1 MNVFYLD
8 RDPVKAAND
17 HCDKHCV
24 KMILEYA
31 QLLST
36 AHRVLDGQQIV
47 TKNKRGGKLTT
58 WIFEDQE
65 LESRYYKA
73 CHVKHPSNIWA
84 RASLA
89 NYHFLLK
96 MFLALGEEFE
106 RRYKKEHLSILKLRD
121 VLDTP
126 PMNIPFNRQFTE
138 PTPAMPEY
146 CKIPNDS
153 LASYR
158 NYYIKEKHFAEWKY
172 SETPEWF
179 IQGKEKEM
187 QSELSFYGAL
197 V

>member
-1 MNVFYLD
+1 MNIFYLD
-8 RDPVKAAND
+8 RDPVKAAEF
-17 HCDKHCV
+17 HCDSHAV
-24 KMILEYA
+24 KMVLETA

-36 AHRVLDGQQIV
+36 AHRVLDGQKVI

-65 LESRYYKA
+65 LESRYYKS
-73 CHVKHPSNIWA
+73 CHTAHPSSKWT
-84 RASLA
+84 RDSLA
-89 NYHFLLK
+89 NYQWLLK
-96 MFLALGEEFE
+96 LFFALGEEFE
-106 RRYKKEHLSILKLRD
+106 KRYKKEHLSILKLRD

-172 SETPEWF
+172 SETPKWYL
-179 IQGKEKEM
+179 QGKEEEM
-187 QSELSFYGAL
+187 KSELSFFGAL
-197 V
+197 A